1 MRKVSLSGV
10 MCKYKHMLRL
20 AREHRITIYD
30 ALYIELAIRKQK
42 QLATLDHALR
52 QAAEAEGIDIL

>member
-1 MRKVSLSGV
+1 
-10 MCKYKHMLRL
+10 MLRL